1 MENKKSF
8 ILAKDII
15 KEYDTAHAL
24 RGVSMEVE
32 KGQWVNIMG
41 PSGSGKSTL
50 LNIIGG
56 LDIATSG
63 DVFIDSTNI
72 ETFTEDQLAVFRR
85 EKIGFMFQQ
94 SHLIPYLS
102 AVENIMLAQYFH
114 SMADEKEAEE
124 ALNRVGLGHRLSHRP
139 SQLSGGEQQRICIA
153 RALINSPELLLADEP
168 TGNLDREN
176 TKMILELLKEL
187 HSEDHFTIVL
197 VTHDPY
203 VSKYGDRKLM
213 MEDGHVIGDEK
224 I

>member
-1 MENKKSF
+1 MSF
-8 ILAKDII
+8 IRVKDIV
-15 KEYDTAHAL
+15 KKYKTAHAL
-24 RGVSMEVE
+24 RGVSMEVP

-153 RALINSPELLLADEP
+153 RALINSPDLLLADEP

-213 MEDGHVIGDEK
+213 MEDGHVVGDEE

>member
-1 MENKKSF
+1 MKNKTSF
-8 ILAKDII
+8 IVAKDII

-56 LDIATSG
+56 LDSATSG

-72 ETFTEDQLAVFRR
+72 ERLTENQMAIFRR
-85 EKIGFMFQQ
+85 DKIGFMFQQ

-102 AVENIMLAQYFH
+102 AVENVMLAQYFH

-176 TKMILELLKEL
+176 TKMILE
-187 HSEDHFTIVL
+187 V
-197 VTHDPY
+197 V
-203 VSKYGDRKLM
+203 
-213 MEDGHVIGDEK
+213 DEEIK
-224 I
+224 GRVQGV